1 MTLSIKYILFIALI
15 HLTTLVMSF
24 FIFQDQKLIF
34 IGSEVIILCSL
45 YFSYRLYRSLVRP
58 IQLISQGVEAM
69 SDRDFSLK
77 FQPVGQSEV
86 DQLIGVYNKM
96 IEQLRE
102 ERTHKAQQHFFLDK
116 LIRTSPTGIIILDL
130 EGNISTCNPKAAQLL
145 NLREDEL
152 LGKSPNQLHKPLLQA
167 LAAMPDDSTETIQI
181 NGIAT
186 YKCHKAHFMDRGF
199 PNHFILIEELTAEKL
214 AIEKQSYSKVI
225 RMMAHEVNNS
235 IGPINSLLD
244 SIRHYHT
251 YLPEEEQVE
260 FTRALQ
266 VSHERNQRLNQ
277 FMQNFASVAR
287 LPQPEKTHEDLRPI
301 LSDMAALMQHQIGR
315 KVIDMQMELPN
326 VPCKVFIDVQQFEQV
341 LINILKNAIEAIP
354 QSGHIRISL
363 QAHPTVL
370 QLTDSGTGISPDHEH
385 LVFSPFFSTKRRGQG
400 VGLTLVRDI
409 LTNHKLAFSLGS
421 NGEGETVFEI
431 RF

>member
-1 MTLSIKYILFIALI
+1 MTLTLKYILFIALI

-34 IGSEVIILCSL
+34 IGSEIIILCSL
-45 YFSYRLYRSLVRP
+45 YFSYRLYRALVRP

-77 FQPVGQSEV
+77 FQPVGQAEV
-86 DQLIGVYNKM
+86 DQLIGVFNHM
-96 IEQLRE
+96 IDQLRE
-102 ERTHKAQQHFFLDK
+102 ERTYKAQQHYFLDK
-116 LIRTSPTGIIILDL
+116 LIRTSPTGILILDL
-130 EGNISTCNPKAAQLL
+130 DGNISACNPKAIQLL
-145 NLREDEL
+145 GLSDSELMGHSPANLE
-152 LGKSPNQLHKPLLQA
+152 NPLLQA
-167 LAAMPDDSTETIQI
+167 LAAMPNDSTETIQI

-214 AIEKQSYSKVI
+214 AIEKQSYGKVI

-244 SIRHYHT
+244 SIRKYDK
-251 YLPEEEQVE
+251 YLPESEQPE
-260 FTRALQ
+260 FIQAIQ

-287 LPQPEKTHEDLRPI
+287 LPQPQKTHQDIRPI
-301 LSDMAALMQHQIGR
+301 ISDMAALMRHPMGN
-315 KVIDMQMELPN
+315 KSIDIQLSLPQN
-326 VPCKVFIDVQQFEQV
+326 PCPVFLDVQQFEQV
-341 LINILKNAIEAIP
+341 LINLLKNAIEAIP
-354 QSGHIRISL
+354 QQGHIHIAL
-363 QAHPTVL
+363 QAHPPILRIQDT
-370 QLTDSGTGISPDHEH
+370 GTGISPDHQH

-409 LTNHKLAFSLGS
+409 LSNHEFAFSLGP
-421 NGEGETVFEI
+421 NEEGRTVFEI
-431 RF
+431 QF